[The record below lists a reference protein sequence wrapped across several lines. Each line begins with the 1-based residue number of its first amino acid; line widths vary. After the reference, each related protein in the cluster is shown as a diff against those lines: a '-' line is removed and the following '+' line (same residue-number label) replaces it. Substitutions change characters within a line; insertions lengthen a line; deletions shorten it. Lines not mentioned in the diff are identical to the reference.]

1 MTTNQPTPL
10 DLLEAVREFMEKR
23 VMPRVDEHTAYHTK
37 VAVNALKIVE
47 RALTLAPD
55 LEAAERQRLGRLL
68 NRNGDLDELNRE
80 LCRQI
85 RERQIDWRNR
95 ELLDHLRQTAMGK
108 LTIDNPDYSACESA
122 E

>member
-47 RALTLAPD
+47 RELTLAPD
-55 LEAAERQRLGRLL
+55 LEALERQRLGRLL

-122 E
+122 R

>member
-47 RALTLAPD
+47 RELTLAPD
-55 LEAAERQRLGRLL
+55 LEAVEQERLGRLL
-68 NRNGDLDELNRE
+68 NRSGDLDELNRE

-85 RERQIDWRNR
+85 RERQLDWRNR
-95 ELLDHLRQTAMGK
+95 GLLDPLPQTAMGK
-108 LTIDNPDYSACESA
+108 LTIDNPDDSNCEST